1 MTFNKDMKN
10 STNTDKS
17 IKNYKSK
24 KLSGNKYIKNF
35 KDWRIGTKIAIS
47 FSILLLLGSSF
58 LGYITYS
65 GSSSA
70 LRNSIHTFSV
80 SNAEDAAKLVETTLK
95 NYISNLEA
103 VAARPEVRTMD
114 WEKQEAALI
123 SEVERLGY
131 LRLNIIDLTGSARS
145 TDGNLADLSQ
155 RDYFINAAAGKG
167 NISDPLLSK
176 FDGKMVMVAAVP
188 IKDEDGKISGV
199 LSATV
204 DYNTLSNL
212 VAEIKMGFE
221 GYAFVL
227 NKKGTAIAH
236 PNPEHVSNAYN
247 SFEKLDSDPSLKSL
261 VELHKAM
268 VSGEKGY
275 GEYEYEGETKFA
287 AYAPINGTDWSI
299 GITTEKALL
308 FEAVEEMGRQII
320 AIILIFLICVI
331 LFSLELVRRLVKKP
345 IYKLI
350 DIADKIAVGDVEV
363 SIDNNSYDEIG
374 ILMNSFGQIIQSTRE
389 QAYAVEKISKGD
401 SNVKVEMRSDKDVLS
416 KSLIH
421 VTDTLN
427 RLESETNKLTVAALE
442 GNLQQRGSAESFSG
456 IYKEI
461 IEGINNTLEA
471 VIAPV
476 LEEQSVLREVAKG
489 NLNVSVTGEY
499 KGDHAIIKNA
509 LNETI
514 EMISGYI
521 KEINFTL
528 SQLSQGDLDIDIKG
542 EYIGDF
548 VGIKNSLIKIINSL
562 NEVLGSIKTAAKQV
576 AAGSKQIS
584 DSSQILASGATEQAS
599 SIEELNVSIN
609 EIAEKTKLNS
619 RKSND
624 AKMLTTAGS
633 EAARKGN
640 ASMKEMLNSISEIN
654 ESSNSI
660 SKIIKVI
667 DDIAFQT
674 NILALNA
681 AVEAARAGQYGKGFA
696 VVADEVRNLAEKSA
710 LAAKETAS
718 LIEGSIRKV
727 EIGTEI
733 ANETAAD
740 LNKIVEGTAKSAELL
755 KEIFDISSEQETSIN
770 QINLAVNQA
779 SQVVHT
785 NSATSEETAAASQE
799 LSSQADVL
807 MDMVGKF
814 RLKNGSKYSSLDK
827 MNMEN
832 YEVHF

>member
-1 MTFNKDMKN
+1 MATFDNELKN
-10 STNTDKS
+10 SANNGKPVY
-17 IKNYKSK
+17 NYRSK
-24 KLSGNKYIKNF
+24 KLFGNKYIKNF
-35 KDWRIGTKIAIS
+35 KDWKVGAKIAIT

-58 LGYITYS
+58 LGYITYRD
-65 GSSSA
+65 SSSA
-70 LRNSIHTFSV
+70 LRNSINAFSV
-80 SNAEDAAKLVETTLK
+80 NNAEYAAKILEAYLE
-95 NYISNLEA
+95 NFIANLEA
-103 VAARPEVRTMD
+103 IAARPEVRTME

-123 SEVERLGY
+123 SEVKRLGY
-131 LRLNIIDLTGSARS
+131 FRLNIIDLTGSARS
-145 TDGNLADLSQ
+145 TDGNLADLSE
-155 RDYFINAAAGKG
+155 REYFIKAAAGKG

-176 FDGKMVMVAAVP
+176 FDGKMVMVGAVP
-188 IKDEDGKISGV
+188 IKDEDGKIIGV

-204 DYNTLSNL
+204 DYTTLSNL
-212 VAEIKMGFE
+212 VADINMGYG
-221 GYAFVL
+221 GYAFVM
-227 NKKGTAIAH
+227 NKDGLTIAH
-236 PNPEHVSNAYN
+236 PKPEYIMTEFSNFEGVN
-247 SFEKLDSDPSLKSL
+247 SEASLKSL
-261 VELHKAM
+261 TEIHKAM
-268 VSGEKGY
+268 ASGAKDY
-275 GEYEYEGETKFA
+275 GEYEYGGEIKYV

-299 GITTEKALL
+299 GISAVKSQL
-308 FEAVEEMGRQII
+308 FAPVERMKRQVII
-320 AIILIFLICVI
+320 VILIFLICVI
-331 LFSLELVRRLVKKP
+331 LFSLEIVRRLVKKP
-345 IYKLI
+345 IDKLI
-350 DIADKIAVGDVEV
+350 DVADKIAVGDVEV
-363 SIDNNSYDEIG
+363 SIDNNSNDEIG
-374 ILMNSFGQIIQSTRE
+374 ILMNSFGRIVQSTRE

-401 SNVKVEMRSDKDVLS
+401 SNVKVEMRSDKDILS
-416 KSLIH
+416 KSLML

-427 RLESETNKLTVAALE
+427 KLASETNKLTVAALE
-442 GNLQQRGSAESFSG
+442 GNLQQRGRTNEFSG

-521 KEINFTL
+521 KEINSTL
-528 SQLSQGDLDIDIKG
+528 SQLSQGNLDIDIKG

-548 VGIKNSLIKIINSL
+548 VGIKNSLTKIISSL
-562 NEVLGSIKTAAKQV
+562 NEVLGNIKAAAQQV
-576 AAGSKQIS
+576 AVGSKQIS
-584 DSSQILASGATEQAS
+584 DSSQILASGATQQAS

-609 EIAEKTKLNS
+609 EISEKTKLNA

-624 AKMLTTAGS
+624 AKKLTTAGS

-640 ASMKEMLNSISEIN
+640 TSMKEMLNSINEIN
-654 ESSNSI
+654 ESSKSI

-710 LAAKETAS
+710 LAAKETTS
-718 LIEGSIRKV
+718 LIEGSIKKV
-727 EIGTEI
+727 EVGTEI

-740 LNKIVEGTAKSAELL
+740 LNKIVEEIAKSAELL
-755 KEIFDISSEQETSIN
+755 KEISDISSEQEASIN
-770 QINLAVNQA
+770 QINYAINQTA
-779 SQVVHT
+779 QVVHT

-799 LSSQADVL
+799 LSSQADML
-807 MDMVGKF
+807 MDMVARFQLRNDGKHSF
-814 RLKNGSKYSSLDK
+814 FEKSDK
-827 MNMEN
+827 G
-832 YEVHF
+832 YF